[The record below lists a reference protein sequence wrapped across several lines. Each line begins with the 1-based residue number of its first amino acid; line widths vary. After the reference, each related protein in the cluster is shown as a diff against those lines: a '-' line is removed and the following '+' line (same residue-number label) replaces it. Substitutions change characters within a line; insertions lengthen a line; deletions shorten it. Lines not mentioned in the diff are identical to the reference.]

1 MLDIALPRITPHESK
16 DNYASYEIE
25 PLEAGYGWT
34 LGNALRRVLLSSL
47 PGAAVT
53 SIKIDGAQHEFQD
66 LPGVKEDVTD
76 IVLNVKRI
84 RLRSLS
90 DHAVTMRIEATG
102 PRVVTAGDIQAP
114 STIEIVNPETPI
126 CTLDSEDARLEM
138 DLIVETGRGYV
149 PAESKEDQPIG
160 QIPVDAIFSPVEK
173 VNYLV
178 ENTRVGQM
186 TNFDR
191 ITLQVWTDGTIT
203 PDEALRQA
211 SNVLVQHFQMIAD
224 HTGPVE
230 VTPEVPAIA
239 VGQTSFQIPQKIY
252 DTPIEE
258 LDLTVRAYNCLKR
271 SGLTKVG
278 QVLTMSRE
286 DLLAVRNFGE
296 KSLDELRD
304 SLLARRMLPTL
315 DSARARRRLERWLRP
330 VGAERWS
337 ERRVER
343 RLRPERSLR
352 RGRGGIGCGI
362 VSRGTASTCPR
373 RGAVRQS
380 AAWWMACSCMSIF
393 M

>member
-90 DHAVTMRIEATG
+90 DHAVTMRLEVTG

-114 STIEIVNPETPI
+114 STVEIVNPETPI

-191 ITLQVWTDGTIT
+191 ITLQIWTDGTIT

-230 VTPEVPAIA
+230 VAPEVPAIA

-304 SLLARRMLPTL
+304 SLIARRMLPTSTQL
-315 DSARARRRLERWLRP
+315 ERGGASNVGFGQSGLNGGLNGGSGADSALSDLLDED
-330 VGAERWS
+330 E
-337 ERRVER
+337 EE
-343 RLRPERSLR
+343 
-352 RGRGGIGCGI
+352 
-362 VSRGTASTCPR
+362 
-373 RGAVRQS
+373 
-380 AAWWMACSCMSIF
+380 
-393 M
+393 